1 MNDGVDGEIYC
12 KSCHNGKFGM
22 TGYGYGLGA
31 GTLLSVRLAL
41 LGQNI
46 YHSEVL
52 LKSSKMIICR
62 IAGYS
67 FGDYSSQNER
77 KSAPHRLN

>member
-41 LGQNI
+41 LGKYLSLTTFRMVIPAAAFLIQQR
-46 YHSEVL
+46 VL
-52 LKSSKMIICR
+52 
-62 IAGYS
+62 S
-67 FGDYSSQNER
+67 FFLEYD
-77 KSAPHRLN
+77 